1 MLAGLATAAVL
12 GALLVGFFL
21 FQVFGGGPADAE
33 KTVVLRRGAGLSEIA
48 STLDREGVIRSAPV
62 FEAWARL
69 TGNGAR
75 LRAGEYQFPAGASLS
90 SVLDRVAD
98 GRVVNH
104 FITIPEGWTSEMA
117 VEALNRSPILVG
129 SAPVPPEG
137 SILPQTYQVT
147 RGEDR
152 AAVLTRMMDARDRV
166 LARLWPQRAR
176 DLPFSTQAEAI
187 TLASI
192 VEKETGVPSER
203 PRVAAV
209 YVNRLRSGIPLQ
221 ADPTIVYGITRGRPL
236 GRGIRRSEL
245 DADTPWNSYLRPG
258 LPPGPIAN
266 PGEASIAAVLNPPR
280 TNELFFVADGTG
292 GHAFSATLE
301 GHNQNVARWRQIE
314 AQRARQATQG
324 TGISALPPPVS
335 NTSPSSDA
343 Q

>member
-1 MLAGLATAAVL
+1 MGAGLLTAAVL
-12 GALLVGFFL
+12 GTLLVGFFL
-21 FQVFGGGPADAE
+21 FQVFGGGPSE
-33 KTVVLRRGAGLSEIA
+33 GTRTVVLRRGAGLSEIA

-75 LRAGEYQFPAGASLS
+75 LRAGEYEVPAGASLA
-90 SVLDRVAD
+90 SVLDRIAS

-104 FITIPEGWTSEMA
+104 FITVPEGWTSEMA
-117 VEALNRSPILVG
+117 VEALNASPILTG
-129 SAPVPPEG
+129 SAPVPLEG
-137 SILPQTYQVT
+137 AILPQTYQVT

-152 AAVLTRMMDARDRV
+152 AAVLNRMMSARDRV
-166 LARLWPQRAR
+166 LARLWPGRAR
-176 DLPFSTQAEAI
+176 DLPFSTQQEAI

-209 YVNRLRSGIPLQ
+209 YMNRLRAGIPLQ

-245 DADTPWNSYLRPG
+245 EADTPWNSYRRPG

-280 TNELFFVADGTG
+280 SNELFFVANGTG
-292 GHAFSATLE
+292 GHSFAATLE
-301 GHNQNVARWRQIE
+301 EHNRNVVRWRQIE
-314 AQRARQATQG
+314 AQRGAQATQG
-324 TGISALPPPVS
+324 TGVSAPPAP
-335 NTSPSSDA
+335 NPTHA